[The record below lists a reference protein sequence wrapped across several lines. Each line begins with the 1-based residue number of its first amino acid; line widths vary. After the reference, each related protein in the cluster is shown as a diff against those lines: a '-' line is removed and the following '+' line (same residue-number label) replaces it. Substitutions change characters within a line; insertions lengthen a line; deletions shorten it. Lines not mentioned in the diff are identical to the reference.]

1 MNKKLEK
8 IFGKIGPGESVPEYH
23 CNRFVGCHCAED
35 GDETATSG
43 EEEVEDEAPRFDVWK
58 WLTKIIWSI
67 IINLRSCPNF
77 NFVFLL

>member
-43 EEEVEDEAPRFDVWK
+43 EEEVEDEAPRFDV
-58 WLTKIIWSI
+58 
-67 IINLRSCPNF
+67 
-77 NFVFLL
+77 